1 VKLFKHYLVLLVSVM
16 VLVGCS
22 SVPSFNIDKDVWSG
36 KATRSGNPETFVT
49 VTFSQSGKS
58 IEGTLGLGTSAN
70 TLQPSGVLKGSL
82 EDTALNIS
90 TPETALS
97 GTFDRA
103 NKTFSG
109 TLTFTD
115 AVGKEEFS
123 LTMSYQKEVDAAL
136 LSD

>member
-1 VKLFKHYLVLLVSVM
+1 MKQLKRYLVLLVSIM

-22 SVPSFNIDKDVWSG
+22 SAPSFNIDKDVWSG

-49 VTFSQSGKS
+49 VTFSQSEKS
-58 IEGTLGLGTSAN
+58 IEGTLALGTSAN